1 MVAGCGKLLAS
12 ALDDGVRLWNASGCG
27 VVARRP
33 LRPCQRPGR
42 GDGGLVAGR
51 QDARLL
57 LGGRHRAP
65 LVARGQSNATLKGHE
80 GPAREPVNARRR
92 RAGVGRRRRRCGLSA
107 TGEAL
112 TTPPIPDNRGGITCL
127 T

>member
-1 MVAGCGKLLAS
+1 MGCASGTPAGAAWSRDAHFGHASGLAVATVDWSPDGKTLAS
-12 ALDDGVRLWNASGCG
+12 S
-27 VVARRP
+27 
-33 LRPCQRPGR
+33 LRTVPC
-42 GDGGLVAGR
+42 A
-51 QDARLL
+51 
-57 LGGRHRAP
+57 